1 MIRIEIEKGLVWILA
16 ATGVMMASA
25 HAAGP
30 KRLSDSP
37 SLRGE
42 DATTQA
48 NPIRQVEVLPVYSRS
63 FQLPNGARVQIDPYL
78 QDFVRV
84 ALSETPNLRA
94 RSASVAPG
102 APSCE
107 RTLKLEARLA
117 AIELGVKQYGLTF
130 GYSPGGELSTPGSLT
145 GQVEVQVGTVVM
157 TFHLLECSKEG
168 SCLEVAS
175 SLATQATSQ
184 TQAGIQVN
192 FSEIQ
197 GSSALQ
203 TGLQFLFKTELHQA
217 FKKVIQTGIRDLAS
231 RAATARTPWRGR
243 VLAVNTDRGTL
254 TLDVGFA
261 QNVRAN
267 QRFTVFAAMDGD
279 ASNDSCTSLVHLPLA
294 RVRTTD
300 RLEMDSA
307 PARIDSVESDHRPIR
322 PGDEVRI
329 TP

>member
-1 MIRIEIEKGLVWILA
+1 MIRIEIEKGLLWILA
-16 ATGVMMASA
+16 ATGVMMAQA

-30 KRLSDSP
+30 KRLSDTS
-37 SLRGE
+37 SLKLDE
-42 DATTQA
+42 ASSLA

-78 QDFVRV
+78 QEFVRV

-94 RSASVAPG
+94 RIQLETPITPA
-102 APSCE
+102 CE
-107 RTLKLEARLA
+107 RTLKIEARLA
-117 AIELGVKQYGLTF
+117 AIELGVKQYGLSF
-130 GYSPGGELSTPGSLT
+130 GYSPGGELSNPGSLT

-168 SCLEVAS
+168 TCLEVAS

-184 TQAGIQVN
+184 LQTGFQVN
-192 FSEIQ
+192 FSEMQ
-197 GSSALQ
+197 GSNALQ
-203 TGLQFLFKTELHQA
+203 AGLQFLFKTELHQA

-231 RAATARTPWRGR
+231 RAGTARTPWRGR
-243 VLAVNTDRGTL
+243 VLAVDSKHGTVI
-254 TLDVGFA
+254 LDSGFA
-261 QNVRAN
+261 QNLRAN
-267 QRFTVFAAMDGD
+267 QRFTVFAAMESDPGEN
-279 ASNDSCTSLVHLPLA
+279 ACTSLIHLPLA

-300 RLEMDSA
+300 RIEMDSA
-307 PARIDSVESDHRPIR
+307 PARIESIESDHRGIR

>member
-30 KRLSDSP
+30 KRLTDSAT
-37 SLRGE
+37 LRGE
-42 DATTQA
+42 EAASAA

-63 FQLPNGARVQIDPYL
+63 FQLPNGVRVQIDPYL

-94 RSASVAPG
+94 RSVVAAPEAS
-102 APSCE
+102 SCE
-107 RTLKLEARLA
+107 RTLKIEARLA

-130 GYSPGGELSTPGSLT
+130 GYSPGGELATPGSLT
-145 GQVEVQVGTVVM
+145 GQVEVQVGTVIM

-184 TQAGIQVN
+184 TQAGLQVN
-192 FSEIQ
+192 FAELQ
-197 GSSALQ
+197 GSNALQ
-203 TGLQFLFKTELHQA
+203 AGLQFLFKTELHHA

-243 VLAVNTDRGTL
+243 VLAVDPERGTV
-254 TLDVGFA
+254 TLDAGFA
-261 QNVRAN
+261 QNLRAN

-279 ASNDSCTSLVHLPLA
+279 ASSDTCTSLVHLPLA

-307 PARIDSVESDHRPIR
+307 PARIESVESDHRPIR
-322 PGDEVRI
+322 SGDEVRI